1 MNGHTA
7 PHLASS
13 ALLTIDVQREFI
25 KEGSEG
31 REEKL
36 AVVPVIARA
45 AALFREQ
52 GLPVIHIVRIY
63 LPDGSNADLCRRE
76 EIESGGS
83 MLQPGSEEVQLVG
96 DILLEKDIRL
106 DEKKLMQGQ
115 AQKIGREEYILYK
128 PRFGAFYGTALE
140 EFLKRELQRDT
151 LVIGGFNFPNCPRST
166 IYEASERDFRIA
178 ALKRGISH
186 IYGKG
191 MEELENIH
199 VSFLSLS
206 EIQENIKGIFS
217 NSS

>member
-1 MNGHTA
+1 MNGYTA
-7 PHLASS
+7 PHLGSA

-36 AVVPVIARA
+36 AVVPVISRA
-45 AALFREQ
+45 AAMFRKQ

-83 MLQPGSEEVQLVG
+83 LLQPGSEEVQLVE
-96 DILLEKDIRL
+96 DILPEKGIRL
-106 DEKKLMQGQ
+106 DEEKLMLGQ
-115 AQKIGREEYILYK
+115 VQKIGRDEYILYK
-128 PRFGAFYGTALE
+128 PRFGAFYGTSLE
-140 EFLKRELQRDT
+140 GFLRRELQRDT
-151 LVIGGFNFPNCPRST
+151 LVFGGFNFPNCPRST
-166 IYEASERDFRIA
+166 IYEASERDFRIV

-206 EIQENIKGIFS
+206 DIKEEMKGNLS
-217 NSS
+217 NSP